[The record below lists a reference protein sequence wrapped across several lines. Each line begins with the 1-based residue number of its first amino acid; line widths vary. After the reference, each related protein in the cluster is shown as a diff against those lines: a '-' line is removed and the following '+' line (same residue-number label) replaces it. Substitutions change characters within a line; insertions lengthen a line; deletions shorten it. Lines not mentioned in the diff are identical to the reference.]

1 MSTQPQALPDFRLA
15 YYYGDRK
22 TGHLAVIS
30 SQAGKV
36 SVNAIPDAP
45 ATGLEP
51 LLRPVLIGAT
61 PDRRAV
67 LMDPKSKAIS
77 YSPTFPVDAF
87 PAHVYSD
94 PHAPRDWFMN
104 DGDKM
109 TGNDTVNC
117 GEQGSSVTVVEHA
130 NSTHARFLQ
139 TICVGR
145 GHHQAA
151 FTNPAPGVAA
161 TVPRHAYISNL
172 NDGTVSI
179 IGNDPA
185 DATSYLKLLATIN
198 LCEPDKEG
206 DGTTGVPNKAFPH
219 GLAYSS
225 TTGKVHNLNN
235 GYGSVAV
242 IDPLTH
248 AIEKRVALKG
258 YSNLFPAPG
267 GRYLVARGADRKSDP
282 QHVIAKLGLV
292 DATTLTVVASIELRD
307 IYLGKY
313 FFSPDGATLYFTTGE
328 SGSPEQLANLR
339 TNTLLVIDLR
349 QLPTFALRREIV
361 VGSAGTLAFL
371 PQHGV
376 TQLVFSSDTAGGQLT
391 VIDPKSDQVITQI
404 AVNPGASHSRIW
416 LL

>member
-1 MSTQPQALPDFRLA
+1 MSKQPQALPDFRLA

-30 SQAGKV
+30 SRSGKI
-36 SVNAIPDAP
+36 SVDAIPDAP
-45 ATGLEP
+45 TTGLEP
-51 LLRPVLIGAT
+51 LLRPVLIGVT
-61 PDRRAV
+61 PDQRAV
-67 LMDPKSKAIS
+67 LMDPKSKTIR
-77 YSPTFPVDAF
+77 YSATFPVDAF

-94 PHAPRDWFMN
+94 PRAPCDWFMN

-109 TGNDTVNC
+109 TGNDTINC
-117 GEQGSSVTVVEHA
+117 GEQGSSVTVIEHA
-130 NSTHARFLQ
+130 DSTQARFLQ

-151 FTNPAPGVAA
+151 FTYPAPGVAA
-161 TVPRHAYISNL
+161 NVPRHAYISNL

-185 DATSYLKLLATIN
+185 DATTYLKLLATIN

-219 GLAYSS
+219 GLAYSP

-248 AIEKRVALKG
+248 AIEKRVPLKG

-267 GRYLVARGADRKSDP
+267 GRFLVARGADRKSNP

-292 DATTLTVVASIELRD
+292 DASTLTVVASIELRD
-307 IYLGKY
+307 IYLSKY

-339 TNTLLVIDLR
+339 TNTLLVFDLR

-371 PQHGV
+371 PQQGA
-376 TQLVFSSDTAGGQLT
+376 TTLVFSSDTAGGQLT
-391 VIDPKSDQVITQI
+391 VIDANSDHVITQI